1 MLNRGSS
8 AEIQISNNQICIS
21 RINQHSTIKQSLK
34 NRKDKLE
41 DILKM
46 GERATEISTEE
57 EELLKR
63 YFADPEGL
71 DDPDSFMGE
80 EKECIEKRIEVIT
93 AAKSAD
99 ELKMEIK
106 KLEELIYLAESITVD
121 SKANK
126 LAEFVEGILKK
137 DPNEKILIFTEYR
150 DTLNYLKNI
159 FKNTTLPSS
168 MEG

>member
-1 MLNRGSS
+1 
-8 AEIQISNNQICIS
+8 
-21 RINQHSTIKQSLK
+21 
-34 NRKDKLE
+34 LE